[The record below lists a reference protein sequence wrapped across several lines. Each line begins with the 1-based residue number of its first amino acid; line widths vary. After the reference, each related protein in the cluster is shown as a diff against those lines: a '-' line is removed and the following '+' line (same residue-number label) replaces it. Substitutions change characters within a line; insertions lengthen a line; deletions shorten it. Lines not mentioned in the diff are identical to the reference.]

1 VAAAIRLIPGQDSCA
16 AAGGGSTPRLR
27 PQRVRH
33 ARRHDG
39 RRFTPDKTAI
49 DKTAI
54 GIEVIEMTEPAQR

>member
-1 VAAAIRLIPGQDSCA
+1 
-16 AAGGGSTPRLR
+16 LR

-49 DKTAI
+49 